1 MLQILELGCYPD
13 FETQTVTAGVL
24 YNSMFVCECVC
35 VHSVSAFFL
44 IISLLSQAFLFLFF
58 FSAFDVIRL
67 HMQRTYEQTLSSI
80 PTAIDVCYLKH
91 IIQ

>member
-1 MLQILELGCYPD
+1 MKEEQFETGRGKMGREFIPPKRGRAWGMLQILELGCYPD

-35 VHSVSAFFL
+35 VHSVSAIFL

-58 FSAFDVIRL
+58 SL
-67 HMQRTYEQTLSSI
+67 HLM
-80 PTAIDVCYLKH
+80 
-91 IIQ
+91 